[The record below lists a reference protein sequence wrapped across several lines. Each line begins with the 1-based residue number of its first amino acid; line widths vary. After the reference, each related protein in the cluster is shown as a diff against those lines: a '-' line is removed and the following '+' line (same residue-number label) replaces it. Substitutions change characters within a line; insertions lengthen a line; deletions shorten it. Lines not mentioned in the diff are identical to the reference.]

1 MTAIVILAIVAV
13 MVGSALEKVMG
24 LSPKKY
30 YIGVGAVLVLLLI
43 LNLVLNLV
51 SR

>member
-24 LSPKKY
+24 L
-30 YIGVGAVLVLLLI
+30 I
-43 LNLVLNLV
+43 LMRVQDWTN
-51 SR
+51 